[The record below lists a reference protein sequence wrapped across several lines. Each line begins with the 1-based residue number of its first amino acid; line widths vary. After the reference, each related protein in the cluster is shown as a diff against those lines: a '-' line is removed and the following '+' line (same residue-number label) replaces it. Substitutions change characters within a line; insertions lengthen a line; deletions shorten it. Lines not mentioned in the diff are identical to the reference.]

1 MRIAQVSAA
10 MDIGGAERMLVDL
23 AQSHARAGFEI
34 AIMAPPGLLDC
45 DWAQAGIERFRFAP
59 ADRNPIDLIRAA
71 RSVGAAVRAFG
82 PDVIHAHNVKATV
95 FALAS
100 ARTARR
106 KIPVLATF
114 HGVPARQMWA
124 AAQILRL
131 ADITVA
137 VSDGLKESLVSNGL
151 RPDRVE
157 VVYNGVAPGP
167 ELSTTVRSEYDRELG
182 SDGSVVAAVGRL
194 AAQKA
199 HDRFLAAAA
208 IVLQSRPS
216 TTFLVVGDGRLRNDL
231 REQAAQLGISNAVR
245 FTGAR
250 ADARQLIAR
259 ADLLVFSSNW
269 EGLSV
274 AALEA
279 LAAGTPVVST
289 DVAGMRE
296 LLGSGAGTI
305 VRSWEPRELAAAVVK
320 LLDDETLRSQM
331 ADAGRHLVADRF
343 SMRVMEDRYAEL
355 YARLAA

>member
-10 MDIGGAERMLVDL
+10 MDIGGAERMLVEL
-23 AQSHARAGFEI
+23 AKSHARDGFTI

-45 DWAQAGIERFRFAP
+45 DWAQVGIERFRVP
-59 ADRNPIDLIRAA
+59 QADRNPIDVIRAA
-71 RSVGAAVRAFG
+71 RGVGAGVRAFG
-82 PDVIHAHNVKATV
+82 PDVIHAHNVKATL

-100 ARTARR
+100 SRTASRR
-106 KIPVLATF
+106 VPVLATF

-131 ADITVA
+131 ADMTVA
-137 VSDGLKESLVSNGL
+137 VSDALKESLVGNGL

-157 VVYNGVAPGP
+157 VVYNGVAAGP
-167 ELSTTVRSEYDRELG
+167 ELSATVRAEYDRELNVNG
-182 SDGSVVAAVGRL
+182 AVVAAVGRL

-199 HDRFLAAAA
+199 HDRFLDAAA

-231 REQAAQLGISNAVR
+231 REQAAALGISHAVR
-245 FTGAR
+245 FTGSR
-250 ADARQLIAR
+250 GDARELIAR

-269 EGLSV
+269 EGLSI

-305 VRSWEPRELAAAVVK
+305 VRGWEPRELAAAMVT
-320 LLDDETLRSQM
+320 LLDDEALRLQM
-331 ADAGRHLVADRF
+331 ADAGRRLVADRF
-343 SMRVMEDRYAEL
+343 SMSVMEDRYAEL
-355 YARLAA
+355 YARLAR